1 MKDPHDNLVH
11 VHTNYKNYTD
21 GDVNRSNPY
30 KKEYL
35 IILKDHVFAC
45 KATSRM
51 NAIDLASMSDE
62 FDKLMNRESLSNG
75 RPINKYH
82 IPNMNVIR
90 IRPYHRGWWSGTDNI
105 TDEYIYV
112 SLTNGRPTV
121 YKGGSTILDLASSK
135 GLIHKVRVYDYD
147 NLRETELIV

>member
-1 MKDPHDNLVH
+1 MKNPCDDIMC
-11 VHTNYKNYTD
+11 VHTNYKNYND
-21 GDVNRSNPY
+21 GIPESDPY

-62 FDKLMNRESLSNG
+62 FYELMNHESLSHG

-90 IRPYHRGWWSGTDNI
+90 IRPYHRGWWSGSDSI

-112 SLTNGRPTV
+112 SLTNGRPIV
-121 YKGGSTILDLASSK
+121 YKGGSVVLDYASSK
-135 GLIHKVRVYDYD
+135 GLVHKVRMYDYECSGE
-147 NLRETELIV
+147 RELVV